1 MPTVT
6 VSADGTGSVAAT
18 ATRSTKWTYTDD
30 FDSVPGTSEWAYR
43 QWPKDDELNIIVIDE
58 DGEISGT
65 AGTIL
70 EKFAGVSKA
79 SDAKDDV
86 NQTNYYAN
94 VINQR
99 SKWIWWTEHL
109 TTGTNWGTSS
119 AGGTEFAKM
128 DTEDAQ
134 QTISL
139 INGLDDS
146 PDTGDLQNG
155 YGLFANDELV
165 DVSLIMNSAHSA
177 TVGDYIIDNVCDVR
191 KDCLVFLSPQRAS
204 AVLNEGSEALTL
216 LEPLNLVRT
225 LVLLSL

>member
-1 MPTVT
+1 MGWQTM
-6 VSADGTGSVAAT
+6 AA
-18 ATRSTKWTYTDD
+18 
-30 FDSVPGTSEWAYR
+30 
-43 QWPKDDELNIIVIDE
+43 KDDELNIIVIDE

-70 EKFAGVSKA
+70 EKFNGVSKA

-204 AVLNEGSEALTL
+204 AVLNEGSETY
-216 LEPLNLVRT
+216 
-225 LVLLSL
+225 

>member
-1 MPTVT
+1 MDLV
-6 VSADGTGSVAAT
+6 D
-18 ATRSTKWTYTDD
+18 R
-30 FDSVPGTSEWAYR
+30 TSYNR
-43 QWPKDDELNIIVIDE
+43 
-58 DGEISGT
+58 
-65 AGTIL
+65 
-70 EKFAGVSKA
+70 
-79 SDAKDDV
+79 
-86 NQTNYYAN
+86 NQ
-94 VINQR
+94 
-99 SKWIWWTEHL
+99 L
-109 TTGTNWGTSS
+109 GTSS
-119 AGGTEFAKM
+119 AGGTEFTKM

-204 AVLNEGSEALTL
+204 AVLNEGMKALTL
-216 LEPLNLVRT
+216 PEPLNLVRT
-225 LVLLSL
+225 LVLLRCNGQDGSTCMTSTMTDTFTFL